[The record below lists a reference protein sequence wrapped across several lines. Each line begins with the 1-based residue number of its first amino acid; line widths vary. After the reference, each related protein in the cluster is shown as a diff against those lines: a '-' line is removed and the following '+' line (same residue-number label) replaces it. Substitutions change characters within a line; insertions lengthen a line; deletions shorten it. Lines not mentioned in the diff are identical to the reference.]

1 MQKFGKIIKQINR
14 RTNMEH
20 ETFECSFKK
29 AFEKDDGQVTVYI
42 NKDDGSDMTVYGAH
56 WLPTADRPDAFKD

>member
-29 AFEKDDGQVTVYI
+29 ALEKDVHKKKQ
-42 NKDDGSDMTVYGAH
+42 GSETN
-56 WLPTADRPDAFKD
+56 